1 MPRGRTALTLSA
13 LCLSLAAATSA
24 GAAFA
29 QGGDTSPEPVTKPC
43 PGDQQYYP
51 DEDASRF
58 WECSNGIAYRFDCAI
73 ADAATGERLQWDQ
86 AKLTCVWPAKGERTT
101 TAPALPSHPDL

>member
-1 MPRGRTALTLSA
+1 MPRGRTVLTLCTLF
-13 LCLSLAAATSA
+13 LCLAATTSA

-29 QGGDTSPEPVTKPC
+29 QNGDTSPEPVTKPC

-73 ADAATGERLQWDQ
+73 ADASTGERLHWDQ
-86 AKLTCVWPAKGERTT
+86 AKLTCVWPRDSERTT
-101 TAPALPSHPDL
+101 TTPALASRPNL